1 MQAMHLWLHSLT
13 RMPLY
18 PRLKIKEE
26 QKIGDKPGVEV
37 AEPAVEAGLMMLY
50 KAFKSSLKNL
60 GSQGSQRRQGKPF
73 KRPSKGLVKAFKR
86 P

>member
-1 MQAMHLWLHSLT
+1 MALDYLATVRTIWQGHLSNQASKAILRKDPGMQAMHLWLHSLT

-26 QKIGDKPGVEV
+26 QKIGDKPAVEV

-50 KAFKSSLKNL
+50 KAFKSS
-60 GSQGSQRRQGKPF
+60 
-73 KRPSKGLVKAFKR
+73 
-86 P
+86 